1 MNSLLFYIVAWAHL
15 ILYGVEATRQAQK
28 EGEEAAAAY
37 EQEKKDIA
45 AGKIPEPP
53 PKPEKK
59 KKKPQK
65 TKGKKDDEKATD
77 QKDQKDTNKGKVVKI
92 KGKPGRPRKRPI
104 TEAPAVKQPAVKKLK
119 PTPDKETIAPILA
132 KSVGKATILAP
143 VPQFELMSDDEL
155 TREAVMRIIAARDA
169 NYCITDVPLPAPI
182 HFDFRPCVPLPS
194 KTEDQMGGAMLLG
207 LNPSLFGWNIDSIV
221 NKQYFGSDIERSNAT
236 TALTAEFG
244 QDGLNQHFRSL
255 VQGRTTVIGCA
266 SSRMKRVYASF
277 GMGSP
282 PIGGPIGTI
291 DCNTGGNSK
300 CCSETAACIRY
311 VPTYTGDFQLSA
323 LSSDLITMNGQ
334 KITPEMGSFP
344 LFNEDICTIGSR
356 VFVFLLPSDT

>member
-1 MNSLLFYIVAWAHL
+1 LFYIVAWAHL
-15 ILYGVEATRQAQK
+15 ILYGEAETRKAQK
-28 EGEEAAAAY
+28 EGEEAAEAY

-59 KKKPQK
+59 KKKPRK
-65 TKGKKDDEKATD
+65 KKEMEKKDDEKAIDQND
-77 QKDQKDTNKGKVVKI
+77 QKNNSNKGKVVKI

-104 TEAPAVKQPAVKKLK
+104 TEAPAVKQPATKKLK
-119 PTPDKETIAPILA
+119 PTPVKVTIAPILA

-143 VPQFELMSDDEL
+143 VPQFEAMHDDEL
-155 TREAVMRIIAARDA
+155 TREAVIRIIAARDA

-194 KTEDQMGGAMLLG
+194 KTDQMGGAMLLG
-207 LNPSLFGWNIDSIV
+207 INPFLFGWFV
-221 NKQYFGSDIERSNAT
+221 NKLYFGSDIERSNAT
-236 TALTAEFG
+236 PALTAEFG
-244 QDGLNQHFRSL
+244 QDGLNQRFRSL

-266 SSRMKRVYASF
+266 SSRMKRVYASL

-282 PIGGPIGTI
+282 PLGGPIGTI
-291 DCNTGGNSK
+291 DCNIGGNSK

-311 VPTYTGDFQLSA
+311 VPTDTGDFQLSA
-323 LSSDLITMNGQ
+323 LSSDLITINGQ
-334 KITPEMGSFP
+334 KITPEMGTFP

-356 VFVFLLPSDT
+356 VFVFLLPSDA